1 MPATTGPAQNIDR
14 EGQDQTRGKL
24 PTFRSNA
31 GLERFRS
38 LVEATVTKLASGS
51 VEISL
56 LYDVSLFVLFVL
68 VSK

>member
-38 LVEATVTKLASGS
+38 LVEATVTKLARIGGN
-51 VEISL
+51 ISL
-56 LYDVSLFVLFVL
+56 I
-68 VSK
+68 